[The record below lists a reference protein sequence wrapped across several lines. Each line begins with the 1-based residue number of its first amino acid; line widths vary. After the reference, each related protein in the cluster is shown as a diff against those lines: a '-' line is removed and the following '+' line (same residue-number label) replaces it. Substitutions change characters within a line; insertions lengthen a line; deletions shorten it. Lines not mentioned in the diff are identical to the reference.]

1 MRPFPLLLLL
11 FPVCTAAAGF
21 PSVRSSAAD
30 IRLLAGK
37 LVRIRRMLSPRP
49 APQALAAAFRGHDT
63 PLRIGGTSCRRQ
75 NGMFTG
81 VVAPGVW
88 LVLESPARLVLSDGN
103 YVYTET
109 DSPGGRFCTFTEG
122 ALRWQG
128 TFPPGQTIPAAQ
140 SLTVGDATVITRSRR
155 TGEYALTLTDKH
167 GYGYRICANGVLSF
181 TKLTSG
187 SLFSRL
193 DWLQGRGAGLLA
205 AAAGDVPGNHVSRI
219 LEEYRRTGGDFA
231 DLNRLAAFALSFFR
245 QASGLAPV
253 QPDPAL
259 SGAAAAHAGYL
270 TANMQSGRRHPPHGE
285 YRDGYGFSG
294 ETVAD
299 RARLAGYT
307 VPGAVAQLVGFEGN
321 PASCIAAWMTGI
333 HHRRILLD
341 PAVARIGFGSAI
353 FAYSDSSGVGVAV
366 VGLRGTPGTPF
377 PHRWPATLPLWP
389 LWDGREE
396 PRLLDPAQGP
406 YGPPLSLFADRART
420 TLPGVRL
427 FRFPGETHAVPP
439 RPLPWG
445 VRLVWGKDA
454 AGTPLAAATLPYP
467 AAFALLDS
475 LHPR

>member
-1 MRPFPLLLLL
+1 MMRPFPLLLLL
-11 FPVCTAAAGF
+11 FPVCTGAAGF

-30 IRLLAGK
+30 IRLLAGQ
-37 LVRIRRMLSPRP
+37 LSRIRRMLTPRP
-49 APQALAAAFRGHDT
+49 DPQVLAAAFRDRST
-63 PLRIGGTSCRRQ
+63 PLRIGRTSCRPR
-75 NGMFTG
+75 NGMLAG
-81 VVAPGVW
+81 MAAPGVW
-88 LVLESPARLVLSDGN
+88 LVLESPDRLVLSDGSF
-103 YVYTET
+103 VYTET
-109 DSPGGRFCTFTEG
+109 GSPGGRFCTFTAG

-128 TFPPGQTIPAAQ
+128 TFPPGQAIPTAE

-193 DWLQGRGAGLLA
+193 DWLQGRGTGLLA

-231 DLNRLAAFALSFFR
+231 DMDRLAAFSLSFFR
-245 QASGLAPV
+245 RTAGLAPV

-259 SGAAAAHAGYL
+259 SRAAASHAGYL
-270 TANMQSGRRHPPHGE
+270 AANMQSGRRHPPHGE
-285 YRDGYGFSG
+285 FRDGYGFTG

-341 PAVARIGFGSAI
+341 PAASRIGFGSAI

-366 VGLRGTPGTPF
+366 VGLQGTPGTQRPR
-377 PHRWPATLPLWP
+377 RWPAGLPLWP

-406 YGPPLSLFADRART
+406 YGPPLSRFGDRA
-420 TLPGVRL
+420 TLPGARL
-427 FRFPGETHAVPP
+427 FRFPGETHAVPL

-454 AGTPLAAATLPYP
+454 AITLPYP

-475 LHPR
+475 LHSR